1 MVTLLIDTG
10 ILVGGFLFLGLV
22 VAVVLAVIDEAITN
36 RPSPTQRAQAKV
48 DRHAVQRS
56 RRDAELRAGLHGDAQ
71 EVRRQLRR
79 ELGDR

>member
-1 MVTLLIDTG
+1 MGRGVLDLTVLFGGLL
-10 ILVGGFLFLGLV
+10 LLGLALAFIM
-22 VAVVLAVIDEAITN
+22 AVVDEFITN
-36 RPSPTQRAQAKV
+36 RPSPGQRAQAKV

-56 RRDAELRAGLHGDAQ
+56 RRDAELRACMHSDAQ